1 MFPTRLQAPVRWG
14 AHQRVHQT
22 AHQVVRRVVRQVVL
36 PALAVVALKLGFTAA
51 LLTLLATGP
60 AAAQINE
67 EVPFIVTPDHVTVAM
82 LELAGVQPADFV
94 LDLGSGDGRI
104 VITAA
109 RRFGARGLGVEIVP
123 TLVERSRD
131 NARRAGVAARAE
143 FREQDLFKTDLTVAS
158 VITMYLLPEVNM
170 QLRPALLRLAPGT
183 RIVSHDWDLGDWH
196 PVRTI
201 EVPAPDKPV
210 GREKL
215 SRLHLWIVP
224 AQVEGLW
231 CGPGAQA
238 LRLAR
243 HTDRVDGTL
252 RAGTTTLGAVGL
264 LRGTTVQLQAHPGT
278 DASLRARAEGE
289 TMRVEAASGAWA
301 AWAGLTLQR
310 IPVQRAGEG
319 CRG

>member
-1 MFPTRLQAPVRWG
+1 
-14 AHQRVHQT
+14 
-22 AHQVVRRVVRQVVL
+22 VVL
-36 PALAVVALKLGFTAA
+36 PVLAVVALKLGFTAA

-82 LELAGVQPADFV
+82 LELAGVQPSDFV

>member
-1 MFPTRLQAPVRWG
+1 MFPTRLQAPVRWR

-82 LELAGVQPADFV
+82 LELAGVQPSDFV

>member
-1 MFPTRLQAPVRWG
+1 MQVSRAWPQA
-14 AHQRVHQT
+14 T
-22 AHQVVRRVVRQVVL
+22 LRQVLLRVGIV
-36 PALAVVALKLGFTAA
+36 AVLKLALTVAFVAA
-51 LLTLLATGP
+51 LTAPP
-60 AAAQINE
+60 ARAQINE

-82 LELAGVQPADFV
+82 LELAGVQPADVV

-123 TLVERSRD
+123 DLVARSRD
-131 NARRAGVAARAE
+131 NARRAGVADRAE
-143 FREQDLFKTDLTVAS
+143 FRVQDLFQTDLSAAS

-201 EVPAPDKPV
+201 EVEAPNKPV

-231 CGPGAQA
+231 CGPGGQA

-252 RAGTTTLGAVGL
+252 RTGTTTLGAAGL
-264 LRGTTVQLQAHPGT
+264 LRGEALQLQAHPGNE
-278 DASLRARAEGE
+278 ASLRARAGAD
-289 TMRVEAASGAWA
+289 TMQVEAATGAWA
-301 AWAGLTLQR
+301 AWAGLRLR
-310 IPVQRAGEG
+310 RVPVHRAGEG